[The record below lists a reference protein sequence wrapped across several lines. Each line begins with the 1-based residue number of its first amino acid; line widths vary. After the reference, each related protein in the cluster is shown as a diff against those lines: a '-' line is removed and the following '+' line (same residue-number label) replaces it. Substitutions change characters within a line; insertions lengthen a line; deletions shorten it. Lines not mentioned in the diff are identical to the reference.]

1 MPSLHLQSP
10 MLEHGRIMF
19 FTILPALA
27 LLSLLKVSLSW
38 PFSVVHVY
46 MHIICMC
53 FCVNEQGKDHVFPCK
68 IADHQ
73 IT

>member
-10 MLEHGRIMF
+10 MLEHGRIVS
-19 FTILPALA
+19 FTVLPALA

-46 MHIICMC
+46 MHM
-53 FCVNEQGKDHVFPCK
+53 HVFLCER
-68 IADHQ
+68 AG
-73 IT
+73 